1 MALKENT
8 GSVSR
13 TYLTIREGKVAR
25 KDGENWKLYDSIE
38 GTIDELSTRENKF
51 GEQELC
57 INMHDGLDNYQLQ
70 LKQNGSY
77 FRAFASMAQNITPG
91 GRIEFIPVLKEENG
105 RKNVGLI
112 LKQDGQIVKWAHTKS
127 NPNGMPEPEVMTK
140 KSGEKIYDWS
150 ERDAF
155 LVDKVNE
162 LNARI
167 SSNVAQPVQ
176 EEQDDLPF

>member
-1 MALKENT
+1 
-8 GSVSR
+8 
-13 TYLTIREGKVAR
+13 
-25 KDGENWKLYDSIE
+25 
-38 GTIDELSTRENKF
+38 
-51 GEQELC
+51 
-57 INMHDGLDNYQLQ
+57 
-70 LKQNGSY
+70 
-77 FRAFASMAQNITPG
+77 
-91 GRIEFIPVLKEENG
+91 
-105 RKNVGLI
+105 
-112 LKQDGQIVKWAHTKS
+112 
-127 NPNGMPEPEVMTK
+127 MPEPEVMTK